1 MRPLLRWRSLRH
13 RRLQDS
19 LAVAALATAV
29 ALPVILISVGGGVA
43 DHEIYDL
50 EHSGYQVAVSGT
62 GAHGISDAHALV
74 QRILAL
80 PDVAAASP
88 VLSVAIDT
96 FPPGGGASPALA
108 EGVIPSQFVPTESPE
123 ESGLFPG
130 TLPFSDP
137 TDLGFF
143 ANGSYHGTPDLEVMV
158 SSPYAAATG
167 LSVGD
172 TLPLGAT
179 PNVSSSL
186 PFRIVATFG
195 VPQSLLGPTAAFAL
209 VVPLSELQFLTG
221 FGRTAGGLLDEADT
235 VQVALTGA
243 ASTNT
248 ADIDTVAAEVQ
259 RMVPYYGVSA
269 LTGEAAQ
276 LAQSAQ
282 LLTGFYLALSSVGL
296 TVGLVFL
303 ALVLLRRVESERRW
317 IGVRRAIGVPNRS
330 IARQWI
336 GAGLVLGGAGGAIG
350 ILGGA
355 ATVLFLA
362 AYSTGAVQVAAR
374 LAVFDPTT
382 LGLLFLGVLGLAAI
396 ASAAATRAALRIR
409 IVEALR

>member
-1 MRPLLRWRSLRH
+1 M
-13 RRLQDS
+13 
-19 LAVAALATAV
+19 AALATAV

-50 EHSGYQVAVSGT
+50 QHSGYQVAVSGS
-62 GAHGISDAHALV
+62 GAHGVGNAHSLV
-74 QRILAL
+74 QKILGL
-80 PDVAAASP
+80 PKVAAASP
-88 VLSVAIDT
+88 VLSVPIDT

-108 EGVIPSQFVPTESPE
+108 EGVIPSQFVATENPE

-130 TLPFSDP
+130 NLPFSDP
-137 TDLGFF
+137 SDTVFYNDG
-143 ANGSYHGTPDLEVMV
+143 NYNGTPDLEVMV
-158 SSPYAAATG
+158 SSPYADATG
-167 LSVGD
+167 LTVGEA
-172 TLPLGAT
+172 LSIGAT
-179 PNVSSSL
+179 SNVSSAI

-209 VVPLSELQFLTG
+209 VVPLSELQYLTG
-221 FGRTAGGLLDEADT
+221 YGRTPSALLDEADT

-243 ASTNT
+243 ASTDT
-248 ADIDTVAAEVQ
+248 ADINALAAEIQ
-259 RMVPYYGVSA
+259 QLVPYYGVSA

-276 LAQSAQ
+276 LAQSSQ

-296 TVGLVFL
+296 SVGLVFL
-303 ALVLLRRVESERRW
+303 ALVLLRRVEAERRW

-330 IARQWI
+330 IAGEWI
-336 GAGLVLGGAGGAIG
+336 ASGLVLGGAGGAIG

-374 LAVFDPTT
+374 YAVFDPVT
-382 LGLLFLGVLGLAAI
+382 LGLLFLGVLALAAV
-396 ASAAATRAALRIR
+396 ASAAATRAALRLR